1 MEGRKWR
8 ERLAVAGSLM
18 AIAAVGLT
26 GCGGA
31 TGNPG
36 AANTPATVTTATT
49 AAATTGAKV
58 SANTGTADEIQASL
72 ESAGVAN
79 AGRWTREVMEYR
91 PYDAGDSTLAQLRQ
105 ELLKYNLPRT
115 SCSGF
120 WAPSNREPGRAPWRG
135 RRILAIRAL
144 GTRVRRGAGHDAG
157 TRTRPPLEHPD
168 PSAAVAR
175 ARDHRRRGNATHP
188 RGDPPRPRNR
198 HRLRSLRW
206 RSSPRACCS
215 RHCAI
220 QRHAISRQVT
230 AGRRVDARSRRVRV
244 R

>member
-120 WAPSNREPGRAPWRG
+120 WAPSNREPGPSAMAGPKNSCDQGSWDSG
-135 RRILAIRAL
+135 SSGAL
-144 GTRVRRGAGHDAG
+144 GTMLERVLARHWSTPIRLLPSFVLAIIAVVAMRPTRGAIRLARVIAIACALCAG
-157 TRTRPPLEHPD
+157 ARRRVPAARDTAPSNDTR
-168 PSAAVAR
+168 SAAR
-175 ARDHRRRGNATHP
+175 
-188 RGDPPRPRNR
+188 
-198 HRLRSLRW
+198 
-206 RSSPRACCS
+206 
-215 RHCAI
+215 
-220 QRHAISRQVT
+220 
-230 AGRRVDARSRRVRV
+230 
-244 R
+244 